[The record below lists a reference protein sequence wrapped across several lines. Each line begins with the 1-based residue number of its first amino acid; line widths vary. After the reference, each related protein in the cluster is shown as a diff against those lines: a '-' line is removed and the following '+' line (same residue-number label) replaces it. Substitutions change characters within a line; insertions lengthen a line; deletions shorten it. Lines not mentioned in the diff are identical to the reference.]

1 MCCAAKTGGP
11 GIDLTN
17 YECKKY
23 HLEGS
28 GLISNLHV
36 IRFVLQAAL
45 GPNKVEAK
53 KIKKTEEMGHMISRD
68 KACLKATRKPLKYLM
83 ESQRERREAAEET
96 GLI

>member
-36 IRFVLQAAL
+36 IRFVLRAAL
-45 GPNKVEAK
+45 GPRRAAAK
-53 KIKKTEEMGHMISRD
+53 EKMGRMITGDKT
-68 KACLKATRKPLKYLM
+68 CLKPT
-83 ESQRERREAAEET
+83 
-96 GLI
+96 